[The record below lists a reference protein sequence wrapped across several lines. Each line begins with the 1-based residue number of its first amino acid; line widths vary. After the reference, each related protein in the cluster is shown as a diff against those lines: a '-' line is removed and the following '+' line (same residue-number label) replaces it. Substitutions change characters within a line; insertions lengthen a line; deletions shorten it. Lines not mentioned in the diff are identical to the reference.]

1 MIPVAIFTSSN
12 EEKDIINSYNLGA
25 NSYICKPI
33 KFVEFAEAISQ
44 LALYWLVLN
53 HPSPN
58 SEQKL

>member
-12 EEKDIINSYNLGA
+12 EEKDIINSYNLGV

-33 KFVEFAEAISQ
+33 KFVEFAEVISQ
-44 LALYWLVLN
+44 LGLYWLVLN
-53 HPSPN
+53 HPAPN